1 LPDPAEQTNVIEV
14 NGLRAE
20 YGDKVILEDVSMD
33 VRQGEIMVV
42 VGGSG
47 CGKSTLL
54 KQIVG
59 LLEPAAGTIRV
70 LGKDLAG
77 LGERELDVLHESMGM
92 LFQNGALLGSATV
105 EENVAI
111 PLLLN
116 TSLPE
121 SVVKKIV
128 LKKLDM
134 VGLAAA
140 LHKLPT
146 ELSGGMQ
153 KRAALARALA
163 LDPLILLA
171 DEPSAGL
178 DPVTLKSLDKL
189 LLDLR
194 EMLGMSLVVVTH
206 EVSSILR
213 IADRITFLA
222 DGRVIFAGTKEEIAG
237 TTERRVADFFAS
249 ATGVHA

>member
-1 LPDPAEQTNVIEV
+1 MAEPDHVIEV
-14 NGLRAE
+14 KNLRAE
-20 YGDKVILEDVSMD
+20 YGDRVILEDISMD

-54 KQIVG
+54 KQVVG
-59 LLEPAAGTIRV
+59 LLRPAAGTIRV

-77 LGERELDVLHESMGM
+77 LGEREMKELHGNMGM

-105 EENVAI
+105 GENVAI

-121 SVVKKIV
+121 RIIDKIV
-128 LKKLDM
+128 LKKLEM
-134 VGLAAA
+134 VGLVDAV
-140 LHKLPT
+140 HKLPT

-163 LDPLILLA
+163 LDPRILLA

-178 DPVTLKSLDKL
+178 DPVTLKSLDQL

-222 DGRVIFAGTKEEIAG
+222 DGRVLFCGAKSDLSAAGESQ
-237 TTERRVADFFAS
+237 VADFFAS
-249 ATGVHA
+249 AAGKPV